1 MNNPQTPAPGR
12 PNVLKETLRQHLTQN
27 HSDGDLKRWYDPL
40 RIEMCE
46 DGKCLCVHFPHSFF
60 AEWFARSV
68 QDRFEEQL
76 HLFLGP
82 GHTVRYMNSI
92 PGLLGGDDGRGA
104 GASDKTIDFPFGHQ
118 FTFEN
123 FLSNKKNY
131 FPLATAKEVAKNPE
145 VIFNPFIICGGPGS
159 GKTHLLKS
167 IANEIS
173 KRHSQDTVFYG
184 NIEDLFNIYQVTFK
198 NDAFAARNH
207 LCRFKYLLV
216 DEFNLLK
223 RYKQFQT
230 ELINLF
236 NFFYDN
242 KQQMIFSCPDR
253 LPSYDFL
260 DPKLKSRL
268 EWGLIV
274 NLKEPD
280 LDIRI
285 RYIERQCKAKKLPLT
300 KEQVLTLA
308 QTFADL
314 RFLQGILLKFYA
326 FKEFVHKDVTD
337 RDFQQILSQS
347 ATPPVQNVT
356 PEAVI
361 DTVARH
367 FEVEVRDVTGTK
379 RHHRIVRARQL
390 AMFLIRELMGSSFPA
405 LGRLFGNRDHST
417 ALYAVKKIGQLQ
429 KDNPEVKKL
438 VTILKKKCQAGA
450 ETP

>member
-1 MNNPQTPAPGR
+1 M
-12 PNVLKETLRQHLTQN
+12 LKETLRQHLTQN

-40 RIEMCE
+40 RIEMGE

-60 AEWFARSV
+60 SEWFARSV

-82 GHTVRYMNSI
+82 GHTVRYMNPVQGIAS
-92 PGLLGGDDGRGA
+92 GDDGR

-118 FTFEN
+118 FTFDN

-145 VIFNPFIICGGPGS
+145 VIFNPFIICGGAGA

-173 KRHSQDTVFYG
+173 KRHSQDSVFYG

-198 NDAFAARNH
+198 SDAFAARNH

-216 DEFNLLK
+216 DEFHLLK
-223 RYKQFQT
+223 RFKQFQT

-285 RYIERQCKAKKLPLT
+285 RYIEKQCKAKKLPLT
-300 KEQVLTLA
+300 KEHVLTLA

-326 FKEFVHKDVTD
+326 FKEFVHKDFTD
-337 RDFQQILSQS
+337 RDFSQILSQS
-347 ATPPVQNVT
+347 ASPPVQNVT

-367 FEVEVRDVTGTK
+367 FEVEVRDLAGAK

-390 AMFLIRELMGSSFPA
+390 AMFLIRDLMGSSFPA

-438 VTILKKKCQAGA
+438 VTILKKKCQAGT

>member
-1 MNNPQTPAPGR
+1 MRLP
-12 PNVLKETLRQHLTQN
+12 VLKETLRQHLIQS
-27 HSDGDLKRWYDPL
+27 HSEVDLKRWYDPL
-40 RIEMCE
+40 RIEMGD
-46 DGKCLCVHFPHSFF
+46 DGKCLCVVFPHAFF
-60 AEWFARSV
+60 AEWFARSM

-82 GHTVRYMNSI
+82 GHMVRYVNPL
-92 PGLLGGDDGRGA
+92 PGNCAAEELRGS
-104 GASDKTIDFPFGHQ
+104 GISDKTIDFPFGHQ
-118 FTFEN
+118 FTFDN

-131 FPLATAKEVAKNPE
+131 FPLATAREVAKNPE

-173 KRHSQDTVFYG
+173 KRHSQDSVFYG
-184 NIEDLFNIYQVTFK
+184 TVEDLFNLYQVTYK
-198 NDAFAARNH
+198 NDSFAARSH

-216 DEFNLLK
+216 DEFHLLK

-285 RYIERQCKAKKLPLT
+285 RYVEKQCRTKKLPLS

-326 FKEFVHKDVTD
+326 FKEFVHKDFTD

-347 ATPPVQNVT
+347 ASPPVQNVT
-356 PEAVI
+356 PEMVI
-361 DTVARH
+361 ETVARH

-379 RHHRIVRARQL
+379 RHHRIVRARQM
-390 AMFLIRELMGSSFPA
+390 AMYLIRDLMGSSFPS

-429 KDNPEVKKL
+429 KDSPEVKKI
-438 VTILKKKCQAGA
+438 VTILKKKCQGGG

>member
-1 MNNPQTPAPGR
+1 M
-12 PNVLKETLRQHLTQN
+12 LKETLRQHLTQSC
-27 HSDGDLKRWYDPL
+27 SDGELKRWYDPL
-40 RIEMCE
+40 RIDMCE
-46 DGKCLCVHFPHSFF
+46 DGKRLCVHFPHAFF

-76 HLFLGP
+76 RLFFGP
-82 GHTVRYMNSI
+82 GHAVRYVNSS
-92 PGLLGGDDGRGA
+92 PGSAPAGDDGRGA
-104 GASDKTIDFPFGHQ
+104 DKAIDFPFGHQ

-123 FLSNKKNY
+123 FLTNKKNY
-131 FPLATAKEVAKNPE
+131 FPLATAREVAKNPE
-145 VIFNPFIICGGPGS
+145 VIFNPFIICGCAGS

-167 IANEIS
+167 VANEVS
-173 KRHSQDTVFYG
+173 KRNNPDAVFFG
-184 NIEDLFNIYQVTFK
+184 NIEDLYNVYQVNFK
-198 NDAFAARNH
+198 NDSFAARNH
-207 LCRFKYLLV
+207 LCRYKYLLV
-216 DEFNLLK
+216 DEFHLLK
-223 RYKQFQT
+223 RYKNFQA

-242 KQQMIFSCPDR
+242 KQQMIFSCADR
-253 LPSYDFL
+253 LTGYDFL

-285 RYIERQCKAKKLPLT
+285 RYIEKQCKAKKLPLN

-314 RFLQGILLKFYA
+314 RFLQGILLKLYA
-326 FKEFVHKDVTD
+326 FKEFVHKDFTD
-337 RDFQQILSQS
+337 RDFQQILSQT
-347 ATPPVQNVT
+347 AAPPVHNIT

-367 FEVEVRDVTGTK
+367 FEVEVRDVTGAK
-379 RHHRIVRARQL
+379 RHHRIVRARQM
-390 AMFLIRELMGSSFPA
+390 AMYLIRDLLGASFPA

-429 KDNPEVKKL
+429 KDSPEVKKL
-438 VTILKKKCQAGA
+438 VTILKKKCQTGA